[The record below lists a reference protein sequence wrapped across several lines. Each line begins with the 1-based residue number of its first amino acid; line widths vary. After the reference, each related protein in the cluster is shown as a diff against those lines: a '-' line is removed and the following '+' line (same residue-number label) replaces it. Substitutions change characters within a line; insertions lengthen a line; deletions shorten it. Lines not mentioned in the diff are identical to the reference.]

1 MNNPLLLI
9 VGIAVLAFSPLT
21 LAGESVF
28 IARVDTVL
36 ALPNNHERCFGL
48 CPPDL
53 TCITNSCGCAEAVLT
68 QLEQL
73 LGTAPTSPVVIS
85 ERIGEWCVLPTPPD
99 TELLVRQI
107 DQAVTWGR
115 LLPGLNGAEFE
126 ADDFSVIGE
135 IDISSLPADEG
146 RVQLSELRRRLGE

>member
-1 MNNPLLLI
+1 MNKPLLLI
-9 VGIAVLAFSPLT
+9 VGIAVQTFSPLT

-36 ALPNNHERCFGL
+36 VLPNDHERCRRP
-48 CPPDL
+48 CPADS
-53 TCITNSCGCAEAVLT
+53 TCITNSCGCAEASLT
-68 QLEQL
+68 PLKPL
-73 LGTAPTSPVVIS
+73 RGTAPISPVVIS
-85 ERIGEWCVLPTPPD
+85 ERIGEWCELPTPPD
-99 TELLVRQI
+99 TELLVRQM

-126 ADDFSVIGE
+126 AEDFSVIGE

-146 RVQLSELRRRLGE
+146 RVQLSELLRRLGE